1 MDDQRVLVTAGA
13 AGIGREIVRAFAAG
27 GAAVFVCDLDAK
39 GLRALAEEIAGLD
52 LAGIREMDRSRGQ
65 MYSLVTMPKAT
76 KLISTLSPN
85 TAGGVMEPPH
95 AHRDN
100 CYAEFCT

>member
-1 MDDQRVLVTAGA
+1 MAARAIRHPGPESSAQRTGKVCGTVNAT
-13 AGIGREIVRAFAAG
+13 RASS
-27 GAAVFVCDLDAK
+27 
-39 GLRALAEEIAGLD
+39 
-52 LAGIREMDRSRGQ
+52 REMDRSRGQ

-85 TAGGVMEPPH
+85 TAGGVMEHPH

-100 CYAEFCT
+100 CCAEFCT